1 MNLKDRQIIVHIG
14 MPKTGT
20 TSIQNTLKDFRDEKF
35 HYANMRGQSN
45 HSYSLW
51 SLFSSV
57 KNPENHFHHVKRGR
71 SAQEVTAFIKGARE
85 DLELAF
91 QAAGDR
97 SIIFSGEG
105 IPTMSI
111 EALVRLRD
119 FLLAYCRTI
128 QIITYVRSPISFI

>member
-1 MNLKDRQIIVHIG
+1 MNLKGRQIIIHIG

-20 TSIQNTLKDFRDEKF
+20 TSIQKTLKDFRDEKF
-35 HYANMRGQSN
+35 HYANIRGESN

-51 SLFSSV
+51 SLFSQA

-71 SAQEVTAFIKGARE
+71 TGQEVDLFINEVRE
-85 DLELAF
+85 DLERTF
-91 QAAGDR
+91 DVAGDR
-97 SIIFSGEG
+97 SIILSGEG
-105 IPTMSI
+105 IPTLSK